1 MYTLLTP
8 GTTCAPGNKAKQ
20 GLQEGDRVGLN
31 LASARTGFARIGVK
45 FMISD
50 QAWGGIMDKA
60 KKTIL
65 VVDDNEALVDALD
78 LLLADD
84 YEVLPATDAYQALE
98 ILHFKEPALIFLDM
112 FMPGYNG
119 LQLLR
124 EIRQMNL
131 ASRVVVITAAEAYLL
146 GDEIQSLGVDGFL
159 RKPFDVHDIQGFAAA
174 A

>member
-1 MYTLLTP
+1 
-8 GTTCAPGNKAKQ
+8 
-20 GLQEGDRVGLN
+20 
-31 LASARTGFARIGVK
+31 
-45 FMISD
+45 
-50 QAWGGIMDKA
+50 MDKA